1 MSRHDRLTFDNKRS
15 FMDFNLNED
24 QQAFAETAYQ
34 FAMSELAPNAA
45 LWDREHIFPKDV
57 IKKAGELG
65 FCGLYTPEEAGG
77 LGLSRL
83 DSSIIFE
90 QLAMG
95 CTATTAMLTIH
106 NMATW
111 MIASFG
117 TDAVKEQYIDQLVMG
132 ELLASYCL
140 TEPGSGSDAASLK
153 TKADKDGDSYVLN
166 GSKMFI
172 SGAGETDVLVV
183 MARTGEAGP
192 KGISAFVVPADAEG
206 VSYGK
211 AEEKM
216 GWNAQP
222 TRLVTLE
229 NVRIPAANLMGAEG
243 EGFKFAMQGL
253 DGGRINIATCSIG
266 TAQQALNTAKQYM
279 TEREQFGKP
288 LAAFQALQ
296 FKIADMN
303 TELVAARQMV
313 RLAAFK
319 LDTNDSEKTTYCA
332 MAKRFATDVGFKV
345 CDDAL
350 QIHGGYGYIKEY
362 PLERH
367 VRDVRVHQILE
378 GTNEIMRV
386 IIGRRIL
393 AEGAP
398 SVL

>member
-1 MSRHDRLTFDNKRS
+1 
-15 FMDFNLNED
+15 MDFNLNED

-45 LWDREHIFPKDV
+45 QWDREHIFPKDV

-153 TKADKDGDSYVLN
+153 TNADKDGDSYVLN

-279 TEREQFGKP
+279 TERAQFGKP